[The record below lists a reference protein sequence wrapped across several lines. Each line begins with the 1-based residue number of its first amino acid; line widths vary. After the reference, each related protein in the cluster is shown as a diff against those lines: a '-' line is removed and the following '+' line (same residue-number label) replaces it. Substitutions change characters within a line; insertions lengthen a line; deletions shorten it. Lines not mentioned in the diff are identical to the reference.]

1 MQEDIKC
8 PQCGGNRFKD
18 LGDNTYK
25 CMYCGSTFTHKETV
39 NEPPTVPSIP
49 PSGQPNIIVNVSGG
63 YEERSQHGSNGNYR
77 PQPSTGGKSKTVA
90 AVLAIFLGGLGI
102 HKFYLKQPGWGI
114 AYIIFCWT
122 YIPAIIGFIEGI
134 MYLCMSDEN
143 FDYKYNS

>member
-1 MQEDIKC
+1 MLKDIKC

-39 NEPPTVPSIP
+39 NEPPAAPPVP
-49 PSGQPNIIVNVSGG
+49 PSDQQDI
-63 YEERSQHGSNGNYR
+63 
-77 PQPSTGGKSKTVA
+77 TGGGNKESPQHYYQPTGNKSKTVA
-90 AVLAIFLGGLGI
+90 AVLAIFLGGFGI
-102 HKFYLKQPGWGI
+102 HKFYLRRPGWGI
-114 AYIIFCWT
+114 VYIIFCWS

-134 MYLCMSDEN
+134 IYLCMNEED